1 LAKKWES
8 FKQFLNCLE
17 VILSNIEIRP
27 VQSKKDLQNFIKF
40 QWKINENDPN
50 WVAPLMMDRLKVL
63 NKETNPFFKDNPAEF
78 FLAYKNSEVVGRI
91 AAIINH
97 QHNKFHEDKTGFF
110 GFLEAENDKEI
121 FSSLLDTVEKW
132 LKEKNYDSIMGPMN
146 PSTNDEVGF
155 LIDGFDSPPYFMMT
169 HNPPYYNEIMTAL
182 GFEKAKDLYAY
193 YIHKNDLNLERVN
206 QLSESMK
213 KKFSVSIRIIN
224 LKKFQN
230 ELKVIR
236 EIYNDAWSKNWGFVP
251 MTPEEFDFVANDFR
265 KIIDPELVMIAEYKG
280 KPIGFS
286 LALPNYNEVF
296 KKIPNGKLLP
306 FGIFT
311 FLFNKNKIKSL
322 RAITLGV
329 TKDYQTS
336 GIGGMLILETILRGL
351 SAGYDSAEMSWVLED
366 NELMNKG
373 ATLVGGKIY
382 KTYRVYQKSI

>member
-1 LAKKWES
+1 M
-8 FKQFLNCLE
+8 LE

-63 NKETNPFFKDNPAEF
+63 NKETNPFFKDNPGEF
-78 FLAYKNSEVVGRI
+78 FLAYKNGDVVGRI

-121 FSSLLDTVEKW
+121 FSNLLDTVEKW
-132 LKEKNYDSIMGPMN
+132 LKEKNYDSMMGPMN

-193 YIHKNDLNLERVN
+193 YIHKDYLNLERVN

-213 KKFSVSIRIIN
+213 KKFSVSIRAIN
-224 LKKFQN
+224 LKNFQD

-236 EIYNDAWSKNWGFVP
+236 EIYNDAWSRNWGFVP

-373 ATLVGGKIY
+373 ASLVGGKIY